1 MGIQDGTEQK
11 AAGGVK
17 KYFFAGGG
25 TGGHIYPAIAI
36 AQQIKKIDA
45 EADIE
50 FLCSRRPIDSQ
61 ILSQTGF
68 DFVELDTIAPA
79 ARPDRFIA
87 FSFKLLA
94 GYYKCKRLLK
104 VPKDKSVVIGTGGF
118 ASVPAVLAAAK
129 LDIPVVLVNVD
140 IVPGRA
146 NKLLGRFAR
155 RIFTQFADTSEYFGK
170 YKDKVEQTGCPLRE
184 GFGKSDGGKVKEE
197 LKLDEN
203 KKLLVVTGASSGAR
217 NINNALCKILPELT
231 EFADTWQVVHLTG
244 KADYE
249 RVKAAAGYAKIR
261 YQAVDYYE
269 DTASLYAAADLIVGR
284 AGAVSV
290 AEYAASGAACI
301 CIPYPY
307 HKDLHQ
313 YRNAGALVKA
323 GAAVIVEDAREDVE
337 TTSAALF
344 VELKRLMTDDTKL
357 RQMAE
362 AAKECA
368 DLGAAEKIAL
378 AIQKLDKI

>member
-1 MGIQDGTEQK
+1 MGVQDTTARQG
-11 AAGGVK
+11 AGRGG

-36 AQQIKKIDA
+36 AQQLKKIDDHA
-45 EADIE
+45 EVK

-61 ILSQTGF
+61 ILSQTDF
-68 DFVELDTIAPA
+68 DYDELSAIAPS

-87 FSFKLLA
+87 FSFHLLSS
-94 GYYKCKRLLK
+94 YYKCKRLLK
-104 VPKDKSVVIGTGGF
+104 ASKDDAVVIGTGGF

-129 LDIPVVLVNVD
+129 LSIPAVLVNVD

-146 NKLLGRFAR
+146 NKLLARFAR
-155 RIFTQFADTSEYFGK
+155 RIFTQFDETAEYFGK
-170 YKDKVEQTGCPLRE
+170 YESKVEKAGCPLRE
-184 GFGKSDGGKVKEE
+184 EFGKADGGGVKEK

-217 NINNALCKILPELT
+217 NINNAICQILPELT

-244 KADYE
+244 KADHE
-249 RVKAAAGYAKIR
+249 RVKAAAGYTKIH

-313 YRNAGALVKA
+313 YRNAGPMVKA
-323 GAAVIVEDAREDVE
+323 GAAVIVEDAREDIE
-337 TTSAALF
+337 TTAGGLLK
-344 VELKRLMTDDTKL
+344 ELKRLMSDDAK
-357 RQMAE
+357 RGQMAE
-362 AAKECA
+362 AAKGCA
-368 DLGAAEKIAL
+368 DLNAASKIAEY
-378 AIQKLDKI
+378 IISVP